1 MRHKARVIL
10 ILFLCLAGALPLGAQ
25 RYRPVTMYAGIKGGL
40 NGSIL
45 HYTELND
52 QQQTIRVSG
61 DAGLFVESR
70 FFDKLSVGMDVS
82 YAWRRTQ
89 LEFNTPYLISYSTTA
104 VTNITYSQSLS
115 GLEGCL
121 PVTWYFGKP
130 KTWLENY
137 GRCYVFAGP
146 SGFVLL
152 DGTLEWTRTH
162 LDDNQVID
170 HHQIPV
176 STSSSHPYDFG
187 IKAGFGVTYR
197 QRTRYSHIVIKS
209 DVSFYYGLSD
219 SFSDAEKNLTVTHF
233 YGLGDVQHE
242 VLGQRYLRQ
251 IKLSFSLALP
261 LRKRLEDACRIM
273 DNF

>member
-1 MRHKARVIL
+1 MNHRVCVIL
-10 ILFLCLAGALPLGAQ
+10 LSFLCLTGVLPLGAQ
-25 RYRPVTMYAGIKGGL
+25 RYRPITTYAGIKGGPD
-40 NGSIL
+40 GSVL
-45 HYTELND
+45 HYTELHN
-52 QQQTIRVSG
+52 QRQTIRVSG

-89 LEFNTPYLISYSTTA
+89 LEFNTPYLIDYSTTA

-115 GLEGCL
+115 GFEVCL

-130 KTWLENY
+130 KTWLDNY

-170 HHQIPV
+170 HYQVPV
-176 STSSSHPYDFG
+176 STSSSYPYDLG
-187 IKAGFGVTYR
+187 IKAGLGLAYR
-197 QRTRYSHIVIKS
+197 QRTQHGHFIVKAEL
-209 DVSFYYGLSD
+209 SFYYGLSD
-219 SFSDAEKNLTVTHF
+219 TFSDAERELSVAHF

-242 VLGQRYLRQ
+242 VLGKRYFRQ
-251 IKLSFSLALP
+251 VRLSLSIALP
-261 LRKRLEDACRIM
+261 LRKRLEDACRII
-273 DNF
+273 DK